1 MDKGDPFLERN
12 LARLEMRFQ
21 ERFHAS
27 AVKELNRRD
36 EGKAPHQTTL
46 RSMNENM
53 ERLEITRML
62 RRLLL
67 EETTKPNADKKKS
80 EA

>member
-1 MDKGDPFLERN
+1 
-12 LARLEMRFQ
+12 MRFQ

-27 AVKELNRRD
+27 AAKELNRRD

-62 RRLLL
+62 RRILL